1 MDPTRTLGDITAP
14 GALVCTS
21 ETRTRAG
28 WRSSDHAFFGDGPRA
43 TRLSQVR
50 TGSTD
55 VPSRAQLSRDN
66 VDVNPSEPT
75 QNGLWCCR
83 VMSLRDEADVVA
95 NFVFVGVYRRGMGE
109 CRGEGGRGCEVLSGR
124 MLEKW
129 VMGEIT
135 LPPPPPPPTFPL
147 HGSATAWRPVHCA
160 PTGYW

>member
-1 MDPTRTLGDITAP
+1 MTSP

-28 WRSSDHAFFGDGPRA
+28 WRRTDHRFFGDGPQA
-43 TRLSQVR
+43 TFLSQVR

-55 VPSRAQLSRDN
+55 VPSRARLSRDN
-66 VDVNPSEPT
+66 ENVNPSEPT

-83 VMSLRDEADVVA
+83 VASFGDDADVEA
-95 NFVFVGVYRRGMGE
+95 NFVFAGVYRRGMGE
-109 CRGEGGRGCEVLSGR
+109 CRGEGGRGCEVLSGW

-135 LPPPPPPPTFPL
+135 LPPPPPPPHLPASWIC
-147 HGSATAWRPVHCA
+147 HWRPVHCA